1 VLTYVCVILIN
12 FQAHRDAFIQN
23 NINLS
28 QRGKKIDLSQDV
40 VRSATKIIRI
50 LEIKKRIE
58 IDT

>member
-1 VLTYVCVILIN
+1 MLTYVCVILIN